1 MKRFPTMIAL
11 ATLAAGVAAALAQE
25 NPVPAKQLSPGEA
38 AIQKA
43 AAANKYAFVFF
54 WKEKDERTD
63 QAWGA
68 LKTAAAKS
76 ADRADV
82 VAVKATD
89 PAEKTLVE
97 RYQMTRAPL
106 PMVLAI
112 APCGA
117 ITKAILKTADEKQ
130 LHDAFVS
137 PGTAL
142 CMKHLQ
148 AKKLVVLCVSPKAPQ
163 VQQVSLQQGVK
174 DFTEDADYAGN
185 VEVVH
190 LNAGDAAEAGFLK
203 DLKVDPRTA
212 APVTVLMAPPA
223 TVVVTL
229 SGEVTKEQLVAK
241 LKAAQSGCCCPGGKC
256 CPGGCCPQH

>member
-1 MKRFPTMIAL
+1 MKQFPTMIAFVV
-11 ATLAAGVAAALAQE
+11 LAAGVAAALAQD
-25 NPVPAKQLSPGEA
+25 NPVPAKQLSPAET

-54 WKEKDERTD
+54 WKEKDDRTD
-63 QAWGA
+63 QAWSA
-68 LKTAAAKS
+68 LKTAAAKL

-82 VAVKATD
+82 VTVTATD
-89 PAEKTLVE
+89 PAERALVE

-130 LHDAFVS
+130 LREAFVS

-148 AKKLVVLCVSPKAPQ
+148 AKKLVLLCVWPKAPQ

-174 DFTEDADYAGN
+174 DFTEDAGYAGN
-185 VEVVH
+185 VEVVN

-203 DLKVDPRTA
+203 DLKVDPQTA
-212 APVTVLMAPPA
+212 GPVTVLMAPPA
-223 TVVVTL
+223 TVVATV
-229 SGEVTKEQLVAK
+229 SGEVTKDQLVAK
-241 LKAAQSGCCCPGGKC
+241 LKAAQSSC
-256 CPGGCCPQH
+256 CPGGCCPGGCCH